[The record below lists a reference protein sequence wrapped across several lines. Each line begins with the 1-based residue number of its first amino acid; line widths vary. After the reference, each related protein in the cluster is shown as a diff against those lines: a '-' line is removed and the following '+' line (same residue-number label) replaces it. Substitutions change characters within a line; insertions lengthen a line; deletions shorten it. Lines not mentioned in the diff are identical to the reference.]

1 MYNYDVWVKG
11 WKAIELSKRQQ
22 QIVDIVK
29 NNGPI
34 TGEHIAERLDLTRAT
49 LRPDLAI
56 LTMSGILEA
65 RPRVGYYY
73 TGKPKN
79 KLISDQL
86 KKYVVKD
93 YLSQPVV
100 VKNEM
105 SVYDAICTIF
115 LEDVST
121 LFVINEDGDF
131 IGVCSR
137 KDLLRA
143 SMIGD
148 DIHSMPVN
156 IVMTRMPNLNY
167 ILENER
173 VVYAANLMIEKEI
186 DSLPIVNKK
195 DNGKFEVKGRI
206 SKTTITNIF
215 VSLFNE

>member
-1 MYNYDVWVKG
+1 MKKG
-11 WKAIELSKRQQ
+11 VSVIELSKRQQ
-22 QIVDIVK
+22 QIVEIVK

-34 TGEHIAERLDLTRAT
+34 TGEHIADHLSLTRAT

-73 TGKPKN
+73 SGKPKN
-79 KLISDQL
+79 KLIEDEL

-93 YLSQPVV
+93 YSSHPVV
-100 VKNEM
+100 VKSEM

-121 LFVINEDGDF
+121 LFVINENGDF

-148 DIHSMPVN
+148 DIHTMPVN
-156 IVMTRMPNLNY
+156 IIMTRMPNLSFV
-167 ILENER
+167 LESER
-173 VVYAANLMIEKEI
+173 VMIAANLMIEKEI
-186 DSLPIVNKK
+186 DSLPIVVQK
-195 DNGKFEVKGRI
+195 DNGKYEVKGRI
-206 SKTTITNIF
+206 SKTTITKIF
-215 VSLFNE
+215 VSLLNE

>member
-1 MYNYDVWVKG
+1 MKG
-11 WKAIELSKRQQ
+11 WSPIELSKRQQ
-22 QIVDIVK
+22 QIVEIVK

-34 TGEHIAERLDLTRAT
+34 TGEHIAERLSLTRAT

-73 TGKPKN
+73 SGKPKN
-79 KLISDQL
+79 KLLADQL
-86 KKYVVKD
+86 KQYIVKD
-93 YLSQPVV
+93 YASHPVV

-121 LFVINEDGDF
+121 LFVINSNGDF

-143 SMIGD
+143 SMIGE
-148 DIHSMPVN
+148 DIHTMPVN
-156 IVMTRMPNLNY
+156 IIMTRMPNLSF
-167 ILENER
+167 ILEDER
-173 VVYAANLMIEKEI
+173 VVFAANLMIEKEI
-186 DSLPIVNKK
+186 DSLPIVTKK
-195 DNGKFEVKGRI
+195 KMASMK
-206 SKTTITNIF
+206 SKD
-215 VSLFNE
+215 VYQKLQLQKSLSHY